1 MRKYF
6 GTDGIRGK
14 VGEYPITPDF
24 ALRLGYAAGKVL
36 AKHSSSPSVIIGKD
50 TRLSGYLFESAIE
63 AGLSFAGVDVYMAG
77 PIPTPA
83 VAYLT
88 RALRLDAG
96 IVISASH
103 NPYEDNGIK
112 FFAGNGSKLDDLLE
126 LEIESMLDQNMK
138 MAKYLG
144 KVKRIDD
151 ASGRYI
157 EFCKSTFANE
167 MDLKGLKIVID
178 CANGATYKVAP
189 QVFHEL
195 GAEVIKI
202 ACEPNGINI
211 NENCGSTN
219 PQSLIKA
226 VCENKADFGIA
237 FDGDGDRL
245 LIVDSYGVGYDGD
258 KLIYIILQAY
268 LAMQKP
274 IYGLVGTVMTNLAM
288 EHALQKKNIE
298 LVRARVGDRYVLE
311 ELNKRN
317 WSIGG
322 EASGHILCL
331 DKHSTGDGIVS
342 ALQVLQAVL
351 YLKKPMNKI
360 VDWQEYPQTMIN
372 IKLLDKNYQWQDKLK
387 PYLVDAENE
396 LGNNGRIV
404 VRASGTEPLLRI
416 MVEASNIETSSR
428 VAQALSEVI
437 IESML

>member
-1 MRKYF
+1 
-6 GTDGIRGK
+6 
-14 VGEYPITPDF
+14 
-24 ALRLGYAAGKVL
+24 
-36 AKHSSSPSVIIGKD
+36 
-50 TRLSGYLFESAIE
+50 
-63 AGLSFAGVDVYMAG
+63 
-77 PIPTPA
+77 
-83 VAYLT
+83 
-88 RALRLDAG
+88 
-96 IVISASH
+96 
-103 NPYEDNGIK
+103 
-112 FFAGNGSKLDDLLE
+112 
-126 LEIESMLDQNMK
+126 